1 MTEFS
6 NSVPAYSVYRVL
18 PKKIYKYI
26 NCQWLLMDTLLLFKF
41 SFPLS
46 CNIIFVN
53 KWFVS

>member
-1 MTEFS
+1 MIEFC
-6 NSVPAYSVYRVL
+6 NSIPAYSVYRVL
-18 PKKIYKYI
+18 KKIYKHI